1 MTQAG
6 EGYGSHAIGACPRHE
21 AATTVKQTKQT
32 KQTNRG
38 QNDDTISH
46 NLSRILRYNI
56 TTETNDDGL
65 LATNDGYVVLDEL
78 LQLQDFAGI
87 TVERIREV
95 VKNSVSRKTGC
106 PRFELLQVRFDNCSP
121 TLFIR
126 ATYRHPDP
134 DPAHPNPPPQHER
147 CGTKKRQV
155 SPQDTD
161 DDGKRVRTLPREA
174 GGEGVLTS
182 PHTERGE
189 GVSTLPQV
197 GEVWE
202 KYCQPRTNRISFFR
216 PDTGDYFFASD
227 PNSGWDKYENATGRV
242 VWVNDNTGSFFFEP
256 TAVQPITKG

>member
-1 MTQAG
+1 M
-6 EGYGSHAIGACPRHE
+6 
-21 AATTVKQTKQT
+21 
-32 KQTNRG
+32 
-38 QNDDTISH
+38 
-46 NLSRILRYNI
+46 
-56 TTETNDDGL
+56 
-65 LATNDGYVVLDEL
+65 LDEL